1 MRYVGMRGLK
11 RLGTGAA
18 TWPTCG
24 TPQERVGS
32 DYLVLGG
39 GNAKHIKNLPPD
51 TRVGDNR
58 NAFVGALDSG
68 IRILTRFSGNEES
81 LPPREGDD

>member
-1 MRYVGMRGLK
+1 MRGLK

-18 TWPTCG
+18 TWPMCG

-32 DYLVLGG
+32 DYVVLGG
-39 GNAKHIKNLPPD
+39 GNAKHIKNLPPN
-51 TRVGDNR
+51 TRMGDNR
-58 NAFVGALDSG
+58 NAFVGGSRLWDKNTHPV
-68 IRILTRFSGNEES
+68 RWHEES